1 MKRLFAMLLL
11 KEIPVMT
18 NVIKWVTDPNMV
30 ARKRTIVTFL
40 TTFAFGLK
48 LSIPLFLFA
57 CGFATGFIQSVC
69 SADFNAISN
78 LLSGLATMIDAPATS
93 AVAFLTGAWALI
105 SAYKKE
111 VAKKK

>member
-1 MKRLFAMLLL
+1 
-11 KEIPVMT
+11 MT

-40 TTFAFGLK
+40 ATFAAGLK
-48 LSIPLFLFA
+48 LSGPLFAFT
-57 CGFATGFIQSVC
+57 CGFASGFMETVC
-69 SADFNAISN
+69 HVDVNAVAN
-78 LLSGLATMIDAPATS
+78 FLNGLSGLVDLPSIS
-93 AVAFLTGAWALI
+93 AVGFVTGAWALI